1 MSTRVLRWLIDTVW
15 FLRRYRPV
23 ERSVIVTITADTSR
37 LDEAMRDLLGWHHP
51 ANPYRHWPPCAYA
64 HEINFEINP
73 TGTCPSCKAAL

>member
-1 MSTRVLRWLIDTVW
+1 
-15 FLRRYRPV
+15 
-23 ERSVIVTITADTSR
+23 
-37 LDEAMRDLLGWHHP
+37 MRDLLGWHHP